1 MTAPLRTGPWTK
13 AELASVPRNGLKVF
27 TTFHCGGGS
36 SFGYKLAGY
45 EVVGGVEID
54 EKMMALYRANH
65 SPRHSYLEGVQDFKL
80 RHDSELPAELFDV
93 DVLDGS
99 PPCSQFSMA
108 GQRDKNWG
116 REKAFREGQVAQRLD
131 DLFFHFV
138 DIAAKLRPKVVVAEN
153 VKGMLIGKARG
164 YVKEIFA
171 AYRAA
176 GYDLQLFLLNA
187 AHMGVPQ
194 VRERTF
200 FLARRAD
207 LALPP
212 IALAFDEPEISCER
226 AFAGLVPHDRRPM
239 TGKQVPL
246 WEATPQGESFSYVH
260 PTGSWFNQI
269 KLHPKKPAGT
279 LIANSGRYHW
289 DEPRVLT
296 DAEYMRLQS
305 FPDDYDLLGERAQ
318 YVCGMSVPPFMM
330 QRVADQ
336 IARQWFK
343 A

>member
-1 MTAPLRTGPWTK
+1 MPAPLRNGPWTR
-13 AELASVPRNGLKVF
+13 AELASVPQNGLKVF

-45 EVVGGVEID
+45 EVLGGVEID

-65 SPRHSYLEGVQDFKL
+65 SPRHSYLMGVQDFKL
-80 RHDSELPAELFDV
+80 KPDAELPAELFDI

-108 GQRDKNWG
+108 GDREKNWG
-116 REKAFREGQVAQRLD
+116 KEKAFREGQVMQRID
-131 DLFFHFV
+131 DLFFHFI

-153 VKGMLIGKARG
+153 VKGMLAGNARG
-164 YVKEIFA
+164 YVKEIFT

-176 GYDLQLFLLNA
+176 GYECQLFLLNA
-187 AHMGVPQ
+187 AKMGVPQ

-207 LALPP
+207 LGLDP
-212 IALAFDEPEISCER
+212 IKLAFDEPEVGCER
-226 AFAGLVPHDRRPM
+226 AFAGLTDPGKPM
-239 TGKQVPL
+239 KGKQVDL
-246 WEATPQGESFSYVH
+246 WKLTPAGESFSTVVA
-260 PTGSWFNQI
+260 GSWFNSV
-269 KLHPKKPAGT
+269 KLHPDKPGAT
-279 LIANSGRYHW
+279 LIANTCRYHW
-289 DEPRVLT
+289 ESPRVLT
-296 DAEYMRLQS
+296 AGEYLRYQT
-305 FPDDYDLLGERAQ
+305 FPDDYDLLGTGAQ

-336 IARQWFK
+336 VAKQWFK